1 MSLSGCYWE
10 NKTHNQVER
19 ETQHNVPSMTI
30 ARNIITL
37 STDLTNSNKI
47 STINTNTLRTMNKG
61 MD

>member
-10 NKTHNQVER
+10 DKTHNQVER

-37 STDLTNSNKI
+37 STDLTNSNTKYQQ
-47 STINTNTLRTMNKG
+47 
-61 MD
+61 